1 MRWKGNRRSDNIDDR
16 RGRRVVRSGGSKSS
30 MVPLI
35 MQLTRSRGGW
45 MVIAIAA
52 GLMFFTGTDLQTLLG
67 LVSGQAPASTT
78 SVPVKQS
85 AEEAETVEFMATVL
99 ADTEDTWNG
108 LLAKG
113 QTPYVAPKL
122 VLYRD
127 STRSACGVGQSAMG
141 PFYCPA
147 DQKIYL
153 DLSFFEQLSRR
164 YGAPGDFAQAYV
176 LAHEVGHHVQTLLG
190 ISSRNHAARQRAT
203 EVEANLLSV
212 RQELQADCFAGLW
225 ANHADRARQILETG
239 DLEEALAAA
248 TAIGD
253 DTLQREAQ
261 GRVTP
266 DSFTHGSAEQRLRWF
281 TMGLENGE
289 LNNCDTFNAAVL

>member
-16 RGRRVVRSGGSKSS
+16 RSRRIVRSTGTGSS

-35 MQLTRSRGGW
+35 LQLTRSRGGW
-45 MVIAIAA
+45 AIIVIAA
-52 GLMFFTGTDLQTLLG
+52 GLMFFTGTDLTSLLG
-67 LVSGQAPASTT
+67 LAERQPPQATT
-78 SVPVKQS
+78 APVQQS

-99 ADTEDTWNG
+99 ADTEDTWAL
-108 LLAKG
+108 LLANG
-113 QTPYVAPKL
+113 PTAYEEPKL

-127 STRSACGVGQSAMG
+127 STRSACGLGQSAMG

-190 ISSRNHAARQRAT
+190 ISARNQAARQSAT
-203 EVEANLLSV
+203 EVEANRLSV

-225 ANHADRARQILETG
+225 AHKADEARQILENG
-239 DLEEALAAA
+239 DIEEALAAA

-253 DTLQREAQ
+253 DTLQRQAQ

-281 TMGLENGE
+281 TVGLEKGSMESCN
-289 LNNCDTFNAAVL
+289 TFAATAL

>member
-16 RGRRVVRSGGSKSS
+16 RGRRIVRSGGSQSS
-30 MVPLI
+30 MLPLI
-35 MQLTRSRGGW
+35 LQLTRSRGGW

-52 GLMFFTGTDLQTLLG
+52 GLMFFTGTDLKTLLG
-67 LVSGQAPASTT
+67 LMGNEAPPST
-78 SVPVKQS
+78 SVPVEQS
-85 AEEAETVEFMATVL
+85 AQEAQTVDFMATVL
-99 ADTEDTWNG
+99 ADTEDTWAA

-113 QTPYVAPKL
+113 PTPYVEPKL

-127 STRSACGVGQSAMG
+127 STRSACGLGQSAMG
-141 PFYCPA
+141 PFYCPG
-147 DQKIYL
+147 DKKIYL

-190 ISSRNHAARQRAT
+190 ISARNHAARQSAS

-225 ANHADRARQILETG
+225 AHHADRARQILETG
-239 DLEEALAAA
+239 DVEEALAAA

-253 DTLQREAQ
+253 DTLQRQAQ

-281 TMGLENGE
+281 QLGLEQGSINS
-289 LNNCDTFNAAVL
+289 CDTFNADRL

>member
-16 RGRRVVRSGGSKSS
+16 RGRRVVRSGGTRSS
-30 MVPLI
+30 MMPLI
-35 MQLTRSRGGW
+35 LQLTRSRGGW
-45 MVIAIAA
+45 AVLVIAA
-52 GLMFFTGTDLQTLLG
+52 GLMFFTGTDLSTLLG
-67 LVSGQAPASTT
+67 LAGGQAPQSSST
-78 SVPVKQS
+78 VVQQS

-99 ADTEDTWNG
+99 ADTEDTWAT
-108 LLAKG
+108 LLSRG
-113 QTPYVAPKL
+113 QTPYKEPKL

-127 STRSACGVGQSAMG
+127 STRSACGLGQSAMG
-141 PFYCPA
+141 PFYCPG

-190 ISSRNHAARQRAT
+190 ISARNHEARQRAT
-203 EVEANLLSV
+203 PVEANRLSV

-225 ANHADRARQILETG
+225 ANKADQARQILESG
-239 DLEEALAAA
+239 DVEEALAAA

-253 DTLQREAQ
+253 DTLQRQAQ

-281 TMGLENGE
+281 TIGLEQGSIDSCN
-289 LNNCDTFNAAVL
+289 TFATNTL

>member
-16 RGRRVVRSGGSKSS
+16 RGRRVLRSGGSQSS
-30 MVPLI
+30 MLPLI

-45 MVIAIAA
+45 LIIAIAA
-52 GLMFFTGTDLQTLLG
+52 GLMLFTGTDLKTLLG
-67 LVSGQAPASTT
+67 LVGGQAPPST
-78 SVPVKQS
+78 SVPVEES
-85 AEEAETVEFMATVL
+85 AQEAETVDFMATVL
-99 ADTEDTWNG
+99 ADTEDTWTA
-108 LLAKG
+108 LLSKG
-113 QTPYVAPKL
+113 PVPYAVPKL

-127 STRSACGVGQSAMG
+127 TTRSACGAGQSAMG

-153 DLSFFEQLSRR
+153 DLSFFEELSRR

-190 ISSRNHAARQRAT
+190 ISERNQAARQGAT
-203 EVEANLLSV
+203 QVEANLLSV

-225 ANHADRARQILETG
+225 ANHADRTRQILEAG
-239 DLEEALAAA
+239 DIEEALAAA

-253 DTLQREAQ
+253 DTLQRQAQ

-281 TMGLENGE
+281 TVGLEKGS
-289 LNNCDTFNAAVL
+289 LNDCNTFATNAL

>member
-16 RGRRVVRSGGSKSS
+16 RGRRVVRSGGSRST
-30 MVPLI
+30 MLPLI

-45 MVIAIAA
+45 AVIVIVA
-52 GLMFFTGTDLQTLLG
+52 GLMFFTGTDLTTLLG
-67 LVSGQAPASTT
+67 LADGQSTQTT
-78 SVPVKQS
+78 SRPVEQS

-99 ADTEDTWNG
+99 ADTEDTWTALMAG
-108 LLAKG
+108 G
-113 QTPYVAPKL
+113 QTPYVEPKL

-127 STRSACGVGQSAMG
+127 STRSACGLGQSAMG
-141 PFYCPA
+141 PCYCPG

-153 DLSFFEQLSRR
+153 DLSFFGQLSRR

-190 ISSRNHAARQRAT
+190 ISARNHEARQRAT
-203 EVEANLLSV
+203 EVEANRLSV

-225 ANHADRARQILETG
+225 ANKADQARQILESG
-239 DLEEALAAA
+239 DVEEALAAA

-253 DTLQREAQ
+253 DTLQRQAQ

-281 TMGLENGE
+281 TVGLEKGSMDSCN
-289 LNNCDTFNAAVL
+289 TFTTNTL

>member
-16 RGRRVVRSGGSKSS
+16 RSRRVVRSGGTRSS
-30 MVPLI
+30 MMPLI
-35 MQLTRSRGGW
+35 LQLTRSRGGW
-45 MVIAIAA
+45 VVIVIAA
-52 GLMFFTGTDLQTLLG
+52 GLMFFTGTDLSTLLG
-67 LVSGQAPASTT
+67 LAGGQAPQSSST
-78 SVPVKQS
+78 VVQQS

-99 ADTEDTWNG
+99 ADTEDTWAT
-108 LLAKG
+108 LLSKG
-113 QTPYVAPKL
+113 QTPYKEPKL

-127 STRSACGVGQSAMG
+127 STRSACGLGQSAMG
-141 PFYCPA
+141 PFYCPG

-153 DLSFFEQLSRR
+153 DLSFFEQLSSR

-190 ISSRNHAARQRAT
+190 ISARNHEARQRAT
-203 EVEANLLSV
+203 PVEANLLSV

-225 ANHADRARQILETG
+225 ANKADQARQILESG
-239 DLEEALAAA
+239 DVEEALAAA

-253 DTLQREAQ
+253 DTLQRQAQ

-281 TMGLENGE
+281 TIGLEQGSINSC
-289 LNNCDTFNAAVL
+289 NTFATNTL

>member
-16 RGRRVVRSGGSKSS
+16 RGRRIVRSQGSKSS

-45 MVIAIAA
+45 MVIAVAA
-52 GLMFFTGTDLQTLLG
+52 GFMFFTGTDLQTLLG
-67 LVSGQAPASTT
+67 LVGGQAPTSTT
-78 SVPVKQS
+78 SVPVQQS
-85 AEEAETVEFMATVL
+85 AEEAETVDFMATVL

-108 LLAKG
+108 LLATGK
-113 QTPYVAPKL
+113 TPYVAPKL

-190 ISSRNHAARQRAT
+190 ISAKNHAARQQAT
-203 EVEANLLSV
+203 KVEANLLSV

-239 DLEEALAAA
+239 DVEEALAAA

-281 TMGLENGE
+281 TVGLEKGE
-289 LNNCDTFNAAVL
+289 LSSCDTFNATTL